1 MRATILPLLAL
12 LFSVVVA
19 SRASAQGAAVSLQA
33 GVAPFE
39 GVHELEIGAR
49 FSPRTPLGV
58 DVSVDVFPGYALL
71 GAFVGIA
78 DFSFAGNL
86 RLGSVAGLELRAG
99 PSVLGFVSA
108 SDAGAASGFNAGV
121 GLVFRIDGR
130 TSLRAD
136 YTYRRLTIGDEA
148 YRIPSLT
155 AGFLLHH

>member
-12 LFSVVVA
+12 LSPVVVA
-19 SRASAQGAAVSLQA
+19 PRASAQGAAVSLQA

-39 GVHELEIGAR
+39 GGHELEIGAR

-58 DVSVDVFPGYALL
+58 DASVDVFPGYALL
-71 GAFVGIA
+71 GAFVGVA
-78 DFSFAGNL
+78 DFSLAGNL

-99 PSVLGFVSA
+99 PSVLGFVA
-108 SDAGAASGFNAGV
+108 PGGAGAAPGYNAGL
-121 GLVFRIDGR
+121 GLVLTIDSR